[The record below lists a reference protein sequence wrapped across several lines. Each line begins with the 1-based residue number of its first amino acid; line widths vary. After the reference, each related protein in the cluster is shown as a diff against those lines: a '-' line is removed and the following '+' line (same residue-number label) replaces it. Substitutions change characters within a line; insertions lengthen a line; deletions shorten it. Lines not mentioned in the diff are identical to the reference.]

1 MQLQHNQRVIY
12 GNVTPFTD
20 TLRTMI
26 GDIFRLS
33 TNHYSYVSLPPARDT
48 VTGNSGVLAWEGFV
62 YPRGRDITALL
73 PVCGQVLVRNT
84 TPNAQRTSHYI
95 PLLHSAM

>member
-20 TLRTMI
+20 TLRMVI

-33 TNHYSYVSLPPARDT
+33 TNHYSYVSLPRPGT
-48 VTGNSGVLAWEGFV
+48 L
-62 YPRGRDITALL
+62 
-73 PVCGQVLVRNT
+73 
-84 TPNAQRTSHYI
+84 
-95 PLLHSAM
+95 